1 MEQKNIETILTAL
14 AENIREHELEA
25 SLKDYEIDRLRTE
38 NKRLSGEND
47 VLRAK
52 ITSLAEQI
60 ACLECGVMQEADD
73 GIV

>member
-25 SLKDYEIDRLRTE
+25 SLKDYEIDRLRAE

-60 ACLECGVMQEADD
+60 ACLECGVIQEADD
-73 GIV
+73 GEL

>member
-25 SLKDYEIDRLRTE
+25 SLKDYEIDRLMAE

-47 VLRAK
+47 SLRAK

>member
-25 SLKDYEIDRLRTE
+25 SLKDYEIDRLRAE

-73 GIV
+73 GEL